1 MLAKHKG
8 VAVRCASEGSVEQNR
23 DLTNRNR
30 VIGTPGRTSNRLLAK
45 SISIKDLVCR
55 SGRCAVKAVK
65 LTSGGLHRCLGNEA
79 EEAEKRPDRGAEV
92 SRGHSRPC
100 RR

>member
-1 MLAKHKG
+1 VLAKRKG
-8 VAVRCASEGSVEQNR
+8 VAARCASEGSVEQNR

-30 VIGTPGRTSNRLLAK
+30 VIGTLGRTSNRLLAK
-45 SISIKDLVCR
+45 SISIKGLVCR

-65 LTSGGLHRCLGNEA
+65 LTSGDLRCCLGIEA

>member
-1 MLAKHKG
+1 MLAKRKG

-30 VIGTPGRTSNRLLAK
+30 VLGTPGRTSNLLLAK
-45 SISIKDLVCR
+45 SISIKGLACR

-65 LTSGGLHRCLGNEA
+65 LTSGDLCRCLGTEA
-79 EEAEKRPDRGAEV
+79 GEVEKRPDRDAEV